1 MGDSGGV
8 KDLLSALYVDTPNSQ
23 CFKSIKAFV
32 DPPYL
37 SKYNLFNVSYWF
49 LPRVVCQVTN
59 LINILPS

>member
-8 KDLLSALYVDTPNSQ
+8 KDLLSALYVETPNSQ

-37 SKYNLFNVSYWF
+37 SKYNLFNVSY
-49 LPRVVCQVTN
+49 
-59 LINILPS
+59 